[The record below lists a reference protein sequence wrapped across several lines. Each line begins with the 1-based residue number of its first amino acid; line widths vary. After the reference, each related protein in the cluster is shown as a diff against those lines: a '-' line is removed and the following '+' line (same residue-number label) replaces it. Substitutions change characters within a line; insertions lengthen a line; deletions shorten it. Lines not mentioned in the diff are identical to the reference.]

1 MDRLQSHFS
10 DEQIVEMSVVFA
22 ILTGMAKMLAA
33 TGWSNYDENSCLI
46 HTD

>member
-10 DEQIVEMSVVFA
+10 DEQVVELSVVFA

-33 TGWSNYDENSCLI
+33 MDWADYEDSSCLI
-46 HTD
+46 RTD